1 MRQSDNMPIDCVIF
15 RMTIGTLAHYLI
27 DTLSISRFE
36 FFQEA
41 GIVFRE

>member
-1 MRQSDNMPIDCVIF
+1 MCQYTNMPIDCVIF
-15 RMTIGTLAHYLI
+15 RMSIGTLAHYLI
-27 DTLSISRFE
+27 DTLLISRFE